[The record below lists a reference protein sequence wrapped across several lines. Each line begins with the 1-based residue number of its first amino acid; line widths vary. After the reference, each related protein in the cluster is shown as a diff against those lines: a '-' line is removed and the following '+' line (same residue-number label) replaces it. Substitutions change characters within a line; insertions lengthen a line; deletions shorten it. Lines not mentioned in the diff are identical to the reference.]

1 MGLSG
6 NLTTGEILE
15 QIVHADRI
23 LAKEWEELYDNY
35 NHSTNNNNKNQENY
49 TTNENQQQEESPSLP
64 PPPPPKIDLIRNVV
78 FMGMGE
84 PLDNYNNVVNACRAL
99 IDKKRWNLACGRVT
113 VSTVGI
119 INKIKT

>member
-23 LAKEWEELYDNY
+23 LAREWEDLKRQADGTRNI
-35 NHSTNNNNKNQENY
+35 
-49 TTNENQQQEESPSLP
+49 
-64 PPPPPKIDLIRNVV
+64 PKLDLVRNVV

-84 PLDNYNNVVNACRAL
+84 VRTKKQKQPTLVWPFSLDGVCFGCWNFFNLTFVAVVVPCSR
-99 IDKKRWNLACGRVT
+99 
-113 VSTVGI
+113 
-119 INKIKT
+119 